1 MNITLAA
8 PRTTGPALP
17 IPSPRPRLRGI
28 TAEAVFVGRS
38 LRHSLRD
45 GESLLMAIM
54 LPVMLMLMFTWVFGG
69 AIDPSGAYVDYVVPG
84 IILTCAGFG
93 ASSTAVY
100 VANDMRTGIIDRFRT
115 MPVRSGAVL
124 TGHVVAS
131 VLRNLIATAIVI
143 GVGVL
148 VGFRP
153 DANAGEWIAL
163 AGLIALYILAIT
175 YLFAA
180 IGLAAG
186 SPEGANGYGFVLLF
200 LPYLSSAFVPVASM
214 PDWLQPVAAN
224 QPITPIVE
232 TIRGLLTDAP
242 TQSEAWWAIGWCLAI
257 LLVAVVWGA
266 WLFRRKAG
274 RRRSP
279 RPHPI
284 SAEA

>member
-1 MNITLAA
+1 MSTAFAA
-8 PRTTGPALP
+8 PAAASALR
-17 IPSPRPRLRGI
+17 PRPRLSGFA
-28 TAEAVFVGRS
+28 AETVFVGRS

-115 MPVRSGAVL
+115 MPLRASAVL

-131 VLRNLIATAIVI
+131 LVRNLVATAIVI
-143 GVGVL
+143 GVALL

-153 DANAGEWIAL
+153 DASPLDWIAL
-163 AGLIALYILAIT
+163 AGLIALYILAMT

-186 SPEGANGYGFVLLF
+186 TPEGANGYGFILLF

-214 PDWLQPVAAN
+214 PTWLQPVAAH
-224 QPITPIVE
+224 QPITPIVD
-232 TIRGLLTDAP
+232 TIRGLLTGTPLHAEP
-242 TQSEAWWAIGWCLAI
+242 WWAVGWCLVI
-257 LLVAVVWGA
+257 LAVAVAWGSR
-266 WLFRRKAG
+266 LFRRRAA
-274 RRRSP
+274 RR
-279 RPHPI
+279 
-284 SAEA
+284 

>member
-1 MNITLAA
+1 MTIASAA
-8 PRTTGPALP
+8 ASVPAP
-17 IPSPRPRLRGI
+17 PSPRPRLRGLR
-28 TAEAVFVGRS
+28 AEGIFVGRS
-38 LRHSLRD
+38 LRQSLRD

-100 VANDMRTGIIDRFRT
+100 VAGDMRTGIIDRFRT
-115 MPVRSGAVL
+115 MPLRAGAVL

-131 VLRNLIATAIVI
+131 VLRNLVATAIVI

-153 DANAGEWIAL
+153 RATVWEWIAL
-163 AGLIALYILAIT
+163 TGLIALYILAIT

-180 IGLAAG
+180 IGLAAR

-214 PDWLQPVAAN
+214 PGWLQPVAAH

-232 TIRGLLTDAP
+232 TIRGLLSDAP
-242 TQSEAWWAIGWCLAI
+242 LQGDPWWALGWCLAI
-257 LLVAVVWGA
+257 LLIAAVWGA
-266 WLFRRKAG
+266 WLFRRKAA
-274 RRRSP
+274 RR
-279 RPHPI
+279 
-284 SAEA
+284 

>member
-1 MNITLAA
+1 MTSLTAA
-8 PRTTGPALP
+8 PAAPALP
-17 IPSPRPRLRGI
+17 ALRPRLRGA
-28 TAEAVFVGRS
+28 TAEMIFVGRS
-38 LRHSLRD
+38 MRHSLRD

-115 MPVRSGAVL
+115 MPLRAGAVL

-131 VLRNLIATAIVI
+131 LIRNLIATSIVI

-153 DANAGEWIAL
+153 TADIGEWIATG
-163 AGLIALYILAIT
+163 ALIALYILAIT

-186 SPEGANGYGFVLLF
+186 SPEGANGYGFILLF

-214 PDWLQPVAAN
+214 PEWLQPIAEY

-232 TIRGLLTDAP
+232 TIRALLMGTSVD
-242 TQSEAWWAIGWCLAI
+242 SEPLWAIIWCVVILA
-257 LLVAVVWGA
+257 VATAWGA

-274 RRRSP
+274 RR
-279 RPHPI
+279 
-284 SAEA
+284 

>member
-1 MNITLAA
+1 MNATTAVTLT
-8 PRTTGPALP
+8 P
-17 IPSPRPRLRGI
+17 PSTLRPRPRLRGL
-28 TAEAVFVGRS
+28 TAETVFVGRS

-45 GESLLMAIM
+45 GESLLMAIL

-115 MPVRSGAVL
+115 MPLRASAVL

-131 VLRNLIATAIVI
+131 LLRNLVATAIVI
-143 GVGVL
+143 VVGIL

-153 DANAGEWIAL
+153 DASFIHWLAL
-163 AGLIALYILAIT
+163 TGLIALYILAIT

-180 IGLAAG
+180 IGLAAK

-214 PDWLQPVAAN
+214 PAWLQPVATY
-224 QPITPIVE
+224 QPITPIVD

-242 TQSEAWWAIGWCLAI
+242 LEAAPLWAIGGCVLI
-257 LLVAVVWGA
+257 LVGSVLWGA
-266 WLFRRKAG
+266 WLFRRRSA
-274 RRRSP
+274 RR
-279 RPHPI
+279 
-284 SAEA
+284 

>member
-1 MNITLAA
+1 MNGSTIAISAFAT
-8 PRTTGPALP
+8 
-17 IPSPRPRLRGI
+17 RPQLGGFS
-28 TAEAVFVGRS
+28 AEMIFVGRS

-69 AIDPSGAYVDYVVPG
+69 AIDPSGEYVDYVVPG

-115 MPVRSGAVL
+115 MPVRAGAVL

-131 VLRNLIATAIVI
+131 VLRNLVATAIVVA
-143 GVGVL
+143 VGIA

-153 DANAGEWIAL
+153 AAGLIDWSAT
-163 AGLIALYILAIT
+163 AALIALYILAIT

-186 SPEGANGYGFVLLF
+186 SPEAANGYGFILLF
-200 LPYLSSAFVPVASM
+200 LPYLSSAFVPVSSM
-214 PDWLQPVAAN
+214 PDWLQAIADN
-224 QPITPIVE
+224 LPITPIVE
-232 TIRGLLTDAP
+232 TIRGLLMGLPLDADP
-242 TQSEAWWAIGWCLAI
+242 WWAIGWCAAF
-257 LLVAVVWGA
+257 LVIAAVWGA
-266 WLFRRKAG
+266 WLFRRKAA
-274 RRRSP
+274 RR
-279 RPHPI
+279 
-284 SAEA
+284 